1 MEYELRDTID
11 EIIEDNWVPQEIT
24 EVIEES

>member
-11 EIIEDNWVPQEIT
+11 EIIGDNWVPQEIT